1 MDKLIGSG
9 IKVDAIIGDLPY
21 GTTACSWDEIIPFAP
36 MWERVKKINKGVF
49 VTTAS
54 QPFTSRIV
62 CSNLDD
68 FKYEWIWNKEMVTG
82 FLDANKRPM
91 KQHENILIFCGDSG
105 IYIPQKIKGIKNH
118 SKGNGYSTENS
129 CYGSYDI
136 AKGIDK
142 HGDLK
147 FPKTIINIQKIH
159 PSISIHPTQ
168 KPVALYEYLIRTYTN
183 EGDTVLDFTCGS
195 GTTGVACVN
204 TNRNCILIDNDQ
216 HWIDVATKRVK
227 DAQQQMRLPI

>member
-1 MDKLIGSG
+1 MDKLIEAGV
-9 IKVDAIIGDLPY
+9 KVSAIIGDLPY

-54 QPFTSRIV
+54 QPFTSKIV
-62 CSNLDD
+62 MSNIKK
-68 FKYEWIWNKEMVTG
+68 FRYEWIWEKNNGTG
-82 FLDANKRPM
+82 GMNANKMPL
-91 KQHENILIFCGDSG
+91 KIHENILTFYDHLPV
-105 IYIPQKIKGIKNH
+105 YNPQF
-118 SKGNGYSTENS
+118 SKGNPYKIKRDKPKEKSVYGKTGTKDNFISEN
-129 CYGSYDI
+129 
-136 AKGIDK
+136 KGVR
-142 HGDLK
+142 
-147 FPKTIINIQKIH
+147 FPTTILYFDTQNETD
-159 PSISIHPTQ
+159 HPTE

-204 TNRNCILIDNDQ
+204 TNRNCILIDKDQ

-227 DAQQQMRLPI
+227 DAQQQMRLF